1 VTAAKVLD
9 VDGLRFTFDD
19 SWSVAK
25 WDDSAWFKSGLY
37 KLNGTLAGKDEGTKA
52 LDIVGLHRD
61 VPYLFEVKDF
71 RGFAIES
78 KARQVSELPL
88 EIGLKARDTVAGL
101 LGLLSSN
108 KGRGDLPEAWVRA
121 AQKAERRVHVLALLA
136 EDDARPGEAQRKRD
150 VRASERLR
158 NLEKRLTWLT
168 SKVFIR
174 DPIRQAERLRQDYG
188 ITAESL
194 PGAGPARSR

>member
-1 VTAAKVLD
+1 MTAANALD
-9 VDGLRFTFDD
+9 VDGIRFTFDH

-25 WDDSAWFKSGLY
+25 WDDSAWFKDGLY
-37 KLNGTLAGKDEGTKA
+37 KLNGSLAGRNEGTKA
-52 LDIVGLHRD
+52 LDIVGVHRG
-61 VPYLFEVKDF
+61 VPVLIEVKDF

-88 EIGLKARDTVAGL
+88 EIGLKARDTIAGL

-121 AQKAERRVHVLALLA
+121 AQKPERQVRLLALLA
-136 EDDARPGEAQRKRD
+136 EDDSRPGETQGKRD
-150 VRASERLR
+150 VRASERLH
-158 NLEKRLTWLT
+158 NLKKRLSWLT
-168 SKVFIR
+168 PRVLVQ
-174 DPIRQAERLRQDYG
+174 DPIRHAGRLQEAYG

-194 PGAGPARSR
+194 PGAGPARSK